1 MITQTD
7 NIIRHLRKKCKFGKI
22 GTRFDHKIPQSA
34 TLTAPF
40 TREPIFKKME
50 PIFKKMSLSCRARG
64 TAVGGGGIKNK
75 TAPLAHKRSRK
86 TVILFTKEEHRGSD
100 QILSGVVGKVVQEQ
114 PNAAVKPA
122 TEIGIA
128 ENRVRNG
135 KERGADGH

>member
-1 MITQTD
+1 MIKACSDFAKLAFFLQMGY
-7 NIIRHLRKKCKFGKI
+7 NSMRLSNRSKGELLF
-22 GTRFDHKIPQSA
+22 
-34 TLTAPF
+34 L
-40 TREPIFKKME
+40 
-50 PIFKKMSLSCRARG
+50 FKKMSLSCRARG

-86 TVILFTKEEHRGSD
+86 AVILFAKEEHRGSD
-100 QILSGVVGKVVQEQ
+100 QILSGIVGKVVQEQ

-122 TEIGIA
+122 TEIGVA

>member
-1 MITQTD
+1 MAKSEGQNHTNST
-7 NIIRHLRKKCKFGKI
+7 
-22 GTRFDHKIPQSA
+22 
-34 TLTAPF
+34 TLTAGASP
-40 TREPIFKKME
+40 RPMKEI
-50 PIFKKMSLSCRARG
+50 
-64 TAVGGGGIKNK
+64 

-86 TVILFTKEEHRGSD
+86 AVILFTKEEHRGSD

-128 ENRVRNG
+128 ENRIRNG

>member
-1 MITQTD
+1 MKEEPRNANHRRCVVLLVCCTSLT
-7 NIIRHLRKKCKFGKI
+7 
-22 GTRFDHKIPQSA
+22 IPQSA

-40 TREPIFKKME
+40 TRE

-86 TVILFTKEEHRGSD
+86 AVILFTKEEHRGSD

-128 ENRVRNG
+128 ENRVGNG
-135 KERGADGH
+135 KERGADSH

>member
-1 MITQTD
+1 MD
-7 NIIRHLRKKCKFGKI
+7 NHIHIVFVGCDAHI
-22 GTRFDHKIPQSA
+22 
-34 TLTAPF
+34 APF
-40 TREPIFKKME
+40 DPPTATTVR
-50 PIFKKMSLSCRARG
+50 RG
-64 TAVGGGGIKNK
+64 AIPGLQNK

-86 TVILFTKEEHRGSD
+86 AVTLFTKEEHRGSD

-135 KERGADGH
+135 KERGTDSH